1 MWVSA
6 VQGLLVGAGLIM
18 AIGAQNVF
26 VLSQGLRR
34 EHVWLVAAICALCDW
49 VLVGLGVLG
58 LGTLL
63 AEQHLLMLLARWGGA
78 AYLAF
83 LAWQSL
89 RRAWQ
94 PHGLRADARA
104 PASRREVLLA
114 TLAVTLLNPQV
125 YLDTLVMLGVVGAL
139 QESPG
144 GFFIGAA
151 LASFGWFFGLVAAAS
166 WLAPKLANPKAW
178 RVIDTLIG
186 VTMVV
191 IAWRLLVGG
200 MLPV

>member
-1 MWVSA
+1 MWMSA
-6 VQGLLVGAGLIM
+6 VQGVLLGAGLII
-18 AIGAQNVF
+18 AIGAQNAF

-34 EHVWLVAAICALCDW
+34 EHVWLVAAVCALCDW

-58 LGTLL
+58 LGGLL
-63 AEQHLLMLLARWGGA
+63 AEQSTLMVLARFGGA
-78 AYLAF
+78 AYLGW

-89 RRAWQ
+89 RRAWHAHALHAE
-94 PHGLRADARA
+94 PRP
-104 PASRREVLLA
+104 PASRRQVLVA

-151 LASFGWFFGLVAAAS
+151 FASFGWFFGLVAAAS
-166 WLAPKLANPKAW
+166 WLAPRLESPRAW
-178 RVIDTLIG
+178 RVIDGLIG
-186 VTMVV
+186 VTMAV
-191 IAWRLLVGG
+191 IAWRLLAGG
-200 MLPV
+200 MLPA

>member
-6 VQGLLVGAGLIM
+6 LQGLLVGAGLII
-18 AIGAQNVF
+18 AIGAQNAF

-34 EHVWLVAAICALCDW
+34 EHIWLVATVCALCDW
-49 VLVGLGVLG
+49 VLVGMGVLG

-63 AEQHLLMLLARWGGA
+63 AEQQMLMVLARWGGA
-78 AYLAF
+78 GYLAC
-83 LAWQSL
+83 LAWLSL
-89 RRAWQ
+89 RRAW
-94 PHGLRADARA
+94 HSHSLRADAKA
-104 PASRREVLLA
+104 PVSRREVLWA

-144 GFFIGAA
+144 GFFMGAA

-166 WLAPKLANPKAW
+166 WLAPRLASPKAW

-186 VTMVV
+186 ITMAV
-191 IAWRLLVGG
+191 IAWRLLSGG
-200 MLPV
+200 VLPL

>member
-1 MWVSA
+1 MWISA
-6 VQGLLVGAGLIM
+6 VQGLLVGAGLII
-18 AIGAQNVF
+18 AIGAQNAF

-34 EHVWLVAAICALCDW
+34 EHIWLVATICALCDW

-58 LGTLL
+58 LGTML

-89 RRAWQ
+89 RRAW
-94 PHGLRADARA
+94 HSHALRADAGA
-104 PASRREVLLA
+104 PASRRQVLLA

-125 YLDTLVMLGVVGAL
+125 YLDTLVMLGIVGAV

-166 WLAPKLANPKAW
+166 WLAPKLANPRAW

-186 VTMVV
+186 VTMAV
-191 IAWRLLVGG
+191 IAWRLLAGG
-200 MLPV
+200 MLPA

>member
-6 VQGLLVGAGLIM
+6 VQGLLVGAGLII
-18 AIGAQNVF
+18 AIGAQNAF

-34 EHVWLVAAICALCDW
+34 EHVWLVAAVCALCDW

-58 LGTLL
+58 LGALL
-63 AEQHLLMLLARWGGA
+63 AEQSALMGLARWGGA
-78 AYLAF
+78 AYLTF

-94 PHGLRADARA
+94 AQGLKAEPRA
-104 PASRREVLLA
+104 PASRRQVLWA
-114 TLAVTLLNPQV
+114 TLAVTLFNPQV

-166 WLAPKLANPKAW
+166 WLAPKLESPRAW

-186 VTMVV
+186 LTMAV
-191 IAWRLLVGG
+191 IAWRLLAGG
-200 MLPV
+200 MLPA

>member
-1 MWVSA
+1 MLVSA
-6 VQGLLVGAGLIM
+6 LQGLLVGAGLII
-18 AIGAQNVF
+18 AIGAQNAF

-34 EHVWLVAAICALCDW
+34 EHVWLVAAVCAFCDW

-58 LGTLL
+58 LGALL
-63 AEQHLLMLLARWGGA
+63 AEQSTLMLLARWGGA
-78 AYLAF
+78 AYLGW

-94 PHGLRADARA
+94 AHALRAEVRA
-104 PASRREVLLA
+104 PASRRQVLLA

-166 WLAPKLANPKAW
+166 WLAPRLESPRAW
-178 RVIDTLIG
+178 RMIDTLIG
-186 VTMVV
+186 LIMAV
-191 IAWRLLVGG
+191 IAWRLLAGG
-200 MLPV
+200 MLPA